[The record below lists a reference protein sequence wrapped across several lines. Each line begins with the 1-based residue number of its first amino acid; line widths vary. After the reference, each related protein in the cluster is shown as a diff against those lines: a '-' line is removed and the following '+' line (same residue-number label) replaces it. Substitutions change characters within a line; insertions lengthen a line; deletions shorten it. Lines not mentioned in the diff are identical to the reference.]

1 MAIDHIAN
9 RKKVAAALV
18 AELMGPAPAGDL
30 LDLTKPPFED
40 KPWVYKWDDEAEPE
54 EVLRGERPHLRFGVG
69 VLYPQSTTVAAAEAE
84 PTLGDGPDEAL
95 EQPLDQDEE
104 RETKAFGE
112 LDAEPDPLS
121 DEDEHELVI
130 DSANKFQ
137 PGSFGISF
145 LIDLRTVQSVNVLF
159 TGGRYDPR
167 DLIVYAPQR
176 PGVDP
181 DEPRSVREQ
190 TWHFRR
196 PVSFECRIASSEI
209 AKTTRGYVEG
219 EHVGLVNLDGLSL
232 RVRCFV
238 KKLPGHDDAQRL
250 LTIVVVNESTGNRLA
265 QCIYQSKFSVRLES
279 GSSQSVANILPYP
292 EAKALESDEDSQF
305 ALLYRSCR
313 TYAVGHGCAADWG
326 EAISGCVAE
335 VFAEPI
341 PFFETPS
348 TTSEITYTNDKGE
361 TVRVPEI
368 EMNLLADPD
377 RRAEAISALDKLV
390 DHYVAW
396 EGSIRRRAEAVPA
409 ELQTTANLNLDR
421 CRNLADGLR
430 RGIQFL
436 TDDRAYEA
444 FRIANHAM
452 LLQRFRSKL
461 PIRRRSAQGFG
472 PHPPVPALREF
483 PSTTWRPFQ
492 IAFLLLAMRSTVLG
506 TDLEREH
513 VELIWFPTGGGKTE
527 AYLGLAAIACV
538 YRRLETQTDS
548 GTTVL
553 MRYTLRLL
561 TQQQLLRAAS
571 LICALE
577 YLRTGTHAAQL
588 GSSRFTIGLW
598 VGGSVTPAERS
609 EAIQALH
616 ATLLGRRSESNFL
629 ILTRCPWCGAEMKID
644 FPTSKKGVV
653 DGALEMEQTIR
664 YICPDANCYFNPDNE
679 DILPVEFIDEDIY
692 DSPPT
697 IVIGTIDKFATMHGN
712 KARRARSL
720 FGFAAGQGEEPAA
733 RVSSPPSLIIQ
744 DELHLISGP
753 LGSTAGLY
761 ECLIEELCIDARHG
775 SRIRPKIICSTAT
788 IRGYESQVSALYAR
802 KNTRLFPP
810 SGIDAGDSFFAQYA
824 RNGEGHLLPG
834 RLYVGVHPTGFTSGQ
849 TSRVRTFSALLQAPV
864 DLVSQY
870 ADCSNEEI
878 CPYSD
883 DEAVCQVR
891 KTARECRKAQDPWWT
906 LLIFFNSLRDLGN
919 AISLFQTD
927 MPDYRR
933 VVRKRRGADMRRMR
947 HAYQPMEL
955 TSRLRNTE
963 IPSKLAALEVTRD
976 SDKAAPPDVCLASNI
991 IEVGIDVDRLAL
1003 LCVVAQPKTTSTY
1016 IQVTGRVGRSW
1027 KDKPG
1032 LVVTIYAADRPRD
1045 RSHFEHFRSYHERL
1059 YAQVEPT
1066 SVTPYSRPLLER
1078 ALHGVIGAYI
1088 RLLGTEAE
1096 SDSPRPFPEED
1107 YKDFIGKLLGRARR
1121 SGFREEEETIAAVA
1135 ALRLNKWKQKGPDK
1149 WLGDEPTC
1157 LLQPATGNP
1166 LQEQREDPP
1175 FATAYSM
1182 RNVDAPCE
1190 LRASDEYMNAS
1201 AYAVT
1206 FEVDDE

>member
-9 RKKVAAALV
+9 RKKIAAALV
-18 AELMGPAPAGDL
+18 AELMGPAPAGTL
-30 LDLTKPPFED
+30 IDLTKPPFED
-40 KPWVYKWDDEAEPE
+40 KPWVYKWDDDAEPE
-54 EVLRGERPHLRFGVG
+54 EILRGERPHLRYGVG
-69 VLYPQSTTVAAAEAE
+69 VLYPKDTTVAATEAE
-84 PTLGDGPDEAL
+84 QASPAVSDDVL
-95 EQPLDQDEE
+95 EQPADSSEA
-104 RETKAFGE
+104 REAKAFGE
-112 LDAEPDPLS
+112 LDSEADPLR
-121 DEDEHELVI
+121 DEDEQELVI

-137 PGSFGISF
+137 PGSFGVSF
-145 LIDLRTVQSVNVLF
+145 LVDLESVQSVIVMFN
-159 TGGRYDPR
+159 GGRYDPR
-167 DLIVYAPQR
+167 DLSVYVPTR
-176 PGVDP
+176 HGVEAE
-181 DEPRSVREQ
+181 EPRAFREQ

-196 PVSFECRIASSEI
+196 PVSLQCRIPASEI
-209 AKTTRGYVEG
+209 VKIVRGYAPSDHFE
-219 EHVGLVNLDGLSL
+219 LVNLEGLSV

-238 KKLPGHDDAQRL
+238 KQLPGHGDTERL
-250 LTIVVVNESTGNRLA
+250 LTVVAVNESTGNRLA
-265 QCIYQSKFSVRLES
+265 QCIYQSRFAVRL
-279 GSSQSVANILPYP
+279 QSHTNQYVPGILPYP
-292 EAKALESDEDSQF
+292 EAEALESAEDDQF
-305 ALLYRSCR
+305 ALLYRNCR
-313 TYAVGHGCAADWG
+313 TYAVGHGCAANWG
-326 EAISGCVAE
+326 EAIGGCVTE
-335 VFAEPI
+335 VLAEPI

-348 TTSEITYTNDKGE
+348 TTSEITYTDCDGKP
-361 TVRVPEI
+361 VQVPEI

-377 RRAEAISALDKLV
+377 RRTDAISALNELV
-390 DHYVAW
+390 DHYAAW
-396 EGSIRRRAEAVPA
+396 ESSIRQKAESVSSEFRATALTN
-409 ELQTTANLNLDR
+409 LQR
-421 CRNLADGLR
+421 CRELVNGLR
-430 RGIQFL
+430 RGIIFL
-436 TDDRAYEA
+436 ADDDAYEA

-452 LLQRFRSKL
+452 LLQRYRSKL
-461 PIRRRSAQGFG
+461 PMRHRLVNGFG
-472 PHPPVPALREF
+472 PHPPVPDLSGF
-483 PSTTWRPFQ
+483 PPTTWRPFQ

-506 TDLEREH
+506 SDEERNH

-527 AYLGLAAIACV
+527 AYLGLAAIACI
-538 YRRLETQTDS
+538 YRRRAMPSDA

-571 LICALE
+571 LVCALE
-577 YLRTGTHAAQL
+577 YLRTGKYAPQL
-588 GSSRFTIGLW
+588 GSTRFTIGLW
-598 VGGSVTPAERS
+598 VGGSVTPATRS
-609 EAIQALH
+609 DAIQALH
-616 ATLLGRRSESNFL
+616 GTLKGKRWEANFL
-629 ILTRCPWCGAEMKID
+629 ILTRCPWCGAEMKIEY
-644 FPTSKKGVV
+644 PTQKKGVV
-653 DGALEMEQTIR
+653 DGAIEMEQTVR
-664 YICPDANCYFNPDNE
+664 YVCPDNLCHFNPLNE
-679 DILPVEFIDEDIY
+679 DILPVEYIDEDIY
-692 DSPPT
+692 DNPPT
-697 IVIGTIDKFATMHGN
+697 LVIGTIDKFATMHGD

-720 FGFAAGQGEEPAA
+720 FGFADPLGTEPAV

-761 ECLIEELCIDARHG
+761 ECLVEELCIDARSG
-775 SRIRPKIICSTAT
+775 SRIRPKVVCSTAT

-802 KNTRLFPP
+802 KTTRLFPP

-824 RNGEGHLLPG
+824 RDSKGSLLPG

-849 TSRVRTFSALLQAPV
+849 TSRVRTFSSLLQAPV

-870 ADCSNEEI
+870 AACSAEES

-883 DEAVCQVR
+883 DQAVCEVK
-891 KTARECRKAQDPWWT
+891 KTSRECRKAQDPWWT

-963 IPSKLAALEVTRD
+963 IPAKLAALEVTRD

-1003 LCVVAQPKTTSTY
+1003 MCVVAQPKTTSTY

-1032 LVVTIYAADRPRD
+1032 LVITIYAADRPRD

-1066 SVTPYSRPLLER
+1066 SVTPYSQPLLER
-1078 ALHGVIGAYI
+1078 ALHGVIAAYI
-1088 RLLGTEAE
+1088 RLLGTEPE
-1096 SDSPRPFPEED
+1096 SASPRPFPEEK
-1107 YKDFIGKLLGRARR
+1107 YKAFIGKLIGRARK
-1121 SGFREEEETIAAVA
+1121 SGFTEEEETIASVA
-1135 ALRLNKWKQKGPDK
+1135 LLRMNMWKQKGPDV
-1149 WLGDEPTC
+1149 WIGDDTTC

-1166 LQEQREDPP
+1166 LQEQRDNPP

-1190 LRASDEYMNAS
+1190 LRASDQYMSSNA
-1201 AYAVT
+1201 YTMT